1 MLMDMYHSLTDAF
14 VFDEHVPVLND
25 QNLNWPDLCNSKGF
39 WVHMIERVEYNGYAS
54 VYMHFDSNFGQVM
67 NIK

>member
-25 QNLNWPDLCNSKGF
+25 QNLNWPDLCTSKGF
-39 WVHMIERVEYNGYAS
+39 
-54 VYMHFDSNFGQVM
+54 
-67 NIK
+67 